1 MNETNDRDSFLCQD
15 YGDGREIHELA
26 RSYGISERRVSQIL
40 KANEITRRPRA
51 STDKK
56 PLSAEH
62 ARIGLHLH
70 KHRFERNL
78 DPHTAANELGWSVI
92 KLRKVEKGTTEVE
105 LLDLLDIAAYTEVD
119 VGKLLE
125 KTNG

>member
-1 MNETNDRDSFLCQD
+1 MNTNERDAFLCQD
-15 YGDGREIHELA
+15 YQEGMEINELA
-26 RSYGISERRVSQIL
+26 RSYGLSERRVSQIL
-40 KANEITRRPRA
+40 RANNIVRRPRVA
-51 STDKK
+51 ADKK

-70 KHRFERNL
+70 KYRFERNL
-78 DPHTAANELGWSVI
+78 DPHTAATELGWSVI

-105 LLDLLDIAAYTEVD
+105 LLDLLDIAAYTEVNI
-119 VGKLLE
+119 GKLLE

>member
-1 MNETNDRDSFLCQD
+1 MTTPQQRDDYLCQD
-15 YGDGREIHELA
+15 YVSGTEIHELS

-40 KANEITRRPRA
+40 REHGVPRRARLGFE
-51 STDKK
+51 KK

-70 KHRFERNL
+70 KFRFSRHR

-92 KLRKVEKGTTEVE
+92 KLRKVEKGTTDVE
-105 LLDLLDIAAYTEVD
+105 LLDLLDIAAYTEISIE
-119 VGKLLE
+119 KLLE